1 MLLQSNFY
9 TVQSG
14 HIDASALQ
22 STILI
27 NRDHPIFDGHF
38 PGQPVV
44 PGVCMIQIIKE
55 LVEQYL
61 DFPVQLHAAAQVK
74 FLQLLVPEQG
84 KEITVQINFKDP
96 VDDEYNIAA
105 SFIQS
110 EKAIMKMN
118 GKFSRR

>member
-9 TVQSG
+9 TVQSS
-14 HIDASALQ
+14 HIDASTLQ

-27 NRDHPIFDGHF
+27 NPDHQIFEGHF

-61 DFPVQLHAAAQVK
+61 SFPVQLHAAAQVK
-74 FLQLLVPEQG
+74 FLQLLVPDQH

-118 GKFSRR
+118 GKFSKK